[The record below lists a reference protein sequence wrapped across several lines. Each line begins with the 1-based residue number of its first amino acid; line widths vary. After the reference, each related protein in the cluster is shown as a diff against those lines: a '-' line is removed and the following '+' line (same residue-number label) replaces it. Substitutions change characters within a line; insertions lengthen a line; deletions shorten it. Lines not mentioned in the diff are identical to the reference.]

1 MQHKQNT
8 AKLEAG
14 EVANGIQDV
23 DEGDRIGTDSE
34 DESLPKCSMYPT
46 RPYTII
52 IQYLINSIVDSA
64 RECCIALQ
72 VPFEVSKRVT
82 KH

>member
-34 DESLPKCSMYPT
+34 DESF
-46 RPYTII
+46 
-52 IQYLINSIVDSA
+52 A
-64 RECCIALQ
+64 
-72 VPFEVSKRVT
+72 
-82 KH
+82 

>member
-14 EVANGIQDV
+14 EIAIGIQDI

-34 DESLPKCSMYPT
+34 DESL
-46 RPYTII
+46 
-52 IQYLINSIVDSA
+52 A
-64 RECCIALQ
+64 
-72 VPFEVSKRVT
+72 
-82 KH
+82 